1 MGIVEIHLQ
10 TERKEINDLKKQI
23 KSLHLNYVK
32 IYKILSL
39 LQTQV
44 QMLVCNV
51 SDESDSECSSDDNS
65 RDDSSDSE
73 SEEE

>member
-44 QMLVCNV
+44 QMLVCNKYY
-51 SDESDSECSSDDNS
+51 DDSEYSSDDNS
-65 RDDSSDSE
+65 YDDSSDSE